1 MKIILANPRGFCA
14 GVDRA
19 IHIVERALEKYGSP
33 IYVRHEIVHNRFVVD
48 RLHSLGAIFV
58 DEVHEVPEN
67 ATLIFSAHGVGL
79 SVYADAA
86 SRNLRVIDAACPLV
100 RRVHSSAQ
108 RHFNGGAHVILI
120 GHAGHA
126 EVEGTMGQ
134 LPAGAMSR
142 VGSVEEVHALQVPQ
156 REHLSYITQTTLS
169 VEETRD
175 IIQALRERFPGIKG
189 PEKGDL
195 CYATTNRQAAV
206 REISQQADLL
216 LVVGAKNSSNSNR
229 LRELGEELGVRS
241 FLIADESDLRKE
253 WFDGVKVVGLSS
265 GASAPESLVQNVV
278 RWIQEHFQDVHL
290 ENVLT
295 MQENVKFS
303 LPAEL
308 LD

>member
-19 IHIVERALEKYGSP
+19 IHIVEKALEKFGTP

-48 RLHSLGAIFV
+48 RLRGLGAIFV
-58 DEVHEVPEN
+58 DEVHEVPEG
-67 ATLIFSAHGVGL
+67 ATLVFSAHGVGL
-79 SVYADAA
+79 SVYSEAA
-86 SRNLRVIDAACPLV
+86 TRNLRVIDAACPLV
-100 RRVHSSAQ
+100 KRVHASAL
-108 RHFNGGAHVILI
+108 RHHNGGAHVILI

-134 LPAGAMSR
+134 LPLGAMSR
-142 VGSVEEVHALQVPQ
+142 VGSVAEVEALQVPQ
-156 REHLSYITQTTLS
+156 SEQLSYITQTTLS

-175 IIQALRERFPGIKG
+175 IIQALRQRFPGIKG

-206 REISQQADLL
+206 RQISQQADLL

-241 FLIADESDLRKE
+241 HLIADASDLDPR
-253 WFDGVKVVGLSS
+253 WFNQVQVVGVTS
-265 GASAPESLVQNVV
+265 GASAPEVLVQDVV
-278 RWIQEHFQDVHL
+278 GWIRSHFQQVEL
-290 ENVLT
+290 ENVVT

-303 LPAEL
+303 LPNEL
-308 LD
+308 QN

>member
-19 IHIVERALEKYGSP
+19 IHIVEKALEKYGTP

-48 RLHSLGAIFV
+48 RLRQLGAIFV
-58 DEVHEVPEN
+58 EEVDEVPEG
-67 ATLIFSAHGVGL
+67 ATLVFSAHGVGL
-79 SVYADAA
+79 SVYEAA
-86 SRNLRVIDAACPLV
+86 ATRHLRVIDAACPLV
-100 RRVHSSAQ
+100 KRVHAGAQ
-108 RHFNGGAHVILI
+108 RHHASGAHVVLI

-134 LPAGAMSR
+134 LPPGAMSL
-142 VGSVEEVHALQVPQ
+142 VGSVQDVEALDLPAGLA
-156 REHLSYITQTTLS
+156 LSYITQTTLS
-169 VEETRD
+169 VDETRD
-175 IIQALRERFPGIKG
+175 IIAALRFRFPDIKG

-206 REISQQADLL
+206 REISRLADML

-229 LRELGEELGVRS
+229 LRELGAELGVS
-241 FLIADESDLRKE
+241 SYLIDDASDLRAE
-253 WFDGVKVVGLSS
+253 WFSGVGTVGVTS
-265 GASAPESLVQNVV
+265 GASAPEVLVQDVV
-278 RWIQEHFQDVHL
+278 AWMRSHFGEVEL
-290 ENVLT
+290 ESVVT

-308 LD
+308 RD